1 MEDSKTLFG
10 VKTTFWL
17 QKSLAELTVLSGS
30 ASHKPEM
37 SCTARDPALPRCR
50 YSVRRARPPVCL
62 VQRFLSDPR
71 GRSSRR
77 PPIAQPQSKS
87 AEGGYGSRPRPKPP
101 RNPGPAGARP
111 ATSGHFRPR
120 ERGRAGPTY
129 GARVRRA
136 ARGSPCRR
144 RGVRPPRWP
153 AFPTTPSDPAVCAR
167 VAHRAPA
174 TSFVLNLQFLLALR
188 ANLKFFL
195 FLFFI
200 FGGNGGVRER
210 GLERLGV

>member
-1 MEDSKTLFG
+1 MKDSKTLFG
-10 VKTTFWL
+10 AKTTFWL

-50 YSVRRARPPVCL
+50 YSVRRARPPVCP

-71 GRSSRR
+71 GRSSR
-77 PPIAQPQSKS
+77 PPPAPPPSHK
-87 AEGGYGSRPRPKPP
+87 AKVRKAGMVAGHAPDRRETRGPRA
-101 RNPGPAGARP
+101 RARP
-111 ATSGHFRPR
+111 LRATSGH
-120 ERGRAGPTY
+120 GSGGDGSTY

-144 RGVRPPRWP
+144 RGVRPPRSP
-153 AFPTTPSDPAVCAR
+153 AFPTTASDPAVCAR

-188 ANLKFFL
+188 AN
-195 FLFFI
+195 
-200 FGGNGGVRER
+200 
-210 GLERLGV
+210 